1 VKGSRFQVGPSQL
14 NHVRVTRFIHEL
26 IATRS
31 LEINAPS
38 TLPLTIFD
46 LPSLLLPPSRTMPKR
61 KTTSIH
67 ASPTQPSLSRFLP
80 SRKQALH
87 PTAKRTK
94 IEEAG
99 SPPKPINEV
108 TCESIVHSSTKDDFE
123 LVTILEL
130 IDEVILFA
138 GKPMLWSHI
147 QEEIYSLHRRY
158 FNEKQGAD
166 LDRLS
171 CHS

>member
-1 VKGSRFQVGPSQL
+1 
-14 NHVRVTRFIHEL
+14 VRSTRFIKRDSKLFHHQS
-26 IATRS
+26 I
-31 LEINAPS
+31 
-38 TLPLTIFD
+38 LPLTIFG
-46 LPSLLLPPSRTMPKR
+46 LPFLLLPPSRTMPKR

-80 SRKQALH
+80 TRKQALH

-99 SPPKPINEV
+99 SPPEPIKDF
-108 TCESIVHSSTKDDFE
+108 CESIVHSSTTDDFE

-158 FNEKQGAD
+158 FHERKA
-166 LDRLS
+166 LI
-171 CHS
+171 